1 MATDAMT
8 VAQRIWIVFGVAL
21 AIALIYLLRPILTP
35 FIVSAI
41 LAYLGDPLVDRLQRL
56 RLSRSVAVLVVFK
69 ITILL
74 LLLLLLLVLPMVTR
88 ELAALFA
95 HMPEVLTWFQ
105 QQALPWLSA
114 HLGLDVSVLAPGKL
128 AGLLSDNFVSAG
140 KLAGNAI
147 LSVSRSSGAVFA
159 FFLNLILIPVVTFYL
174 LRDWD
179 DLVARIAAL
188 LPRDKLETVTLLAR
202 DCDSML
208 GAFLRGQ
215 LAVMVGL
222 AIIYTLGLSLVG
234 LDNAIAI
241 GVIAGLLSFVPY
253 LGVIT
258 GIALALLSALL
269 QARGWWLPLEVLI
282 VFSVGQLMESFVLT
296 PRLVGKRIGLH
307 PVLVIFAIL
316 VGGQL
321 FGFAGVLLALP
332 VAAAGTVLVRYM
344 HGRYLGSQLYQGAG
358 NKQQ

>member
-1 MATDAMT
+1 MGNDAMT
-8 VAQRIWIVFGVAL
+8 IVQKIWIVFGAAL
-21 AIALIYLLRPILTP
+21 AIALIYMLRPILTP

-56 RLSRSVAVLVVFK
+56 RLSRSIAVLVVFK
-69 ITILL
+69 ITILV

-95 HMPEVLTWFQ
+95 HMPDVLIWFQ

-114 HLGLDVSVLAPGKL
+114 HLGMDVNVLAPGKL
-128 AGLLSDNFVSAG
+128 AALLSDNFVSAG
-140 KLAGNAI
+140 KIAGNAL
-147 LSVSRSSGAVFA
+147 LSISRSGGAVFA

-188 LPRDKLETVTLLAR
+188 LPRNKLETVTRLAR
-202 DCDSML
+202 DCDIML

-215 LAVMVGL
+215 LSVMVGL
-222 AIIYTLGLSLVG
+222 AIIYTLGLWLVG
-234 LDNAIAI
+234 LENAVAI

-258 GIALALLSALL
+258 GITLALLSALL
-269 QARGWWLPLEVLI
+269 QAKGWWLPLEVLV

-332 VAAAGTVLVRYM
+332 VAAAGTVLVR
-344 HGRYLGSQLYQGAG
+344 HAHAQYLGSKLYQGAG
-358 NKQQ
+358 NDQP

>member
-1 MATDAMT
+1 MT
-8 VAQRIWIVFGVAL
+8 LAQKIWMPL
-21 AIALIYLLRPILTP
+21 AIALAIGFVYLLRPILTP
-35 FIVSAI
+35 FIVSGI

-56 RLSRSVAVLVVFK
+56 KLTRSLAVLVVF
-69 ITILL
+69 ILTIFAV
-74 LLLLLLLVLPMVTR
+74 LLLLLLVLPMATR

-95 HMPEVLTWFQ
+95 HMPEVLVWFQ
-105 QQALPWLSA
+105 QSALPWLHQ
-114 HLGLDVSVLAPGKL
+114 HLGLDVSMLAPGKL
-128 AGLLSDNFVSAG
+128 AGLLSENFVSAG
-140 KLAGNAI
+140 QVVGNAL

-188 LPRDKLETVTLLAR
+188 LPRNRVETVTRLAR
-202 DCDSML
+202 ECDTML

-215 LAVMVGL
+215 LAVMFGL

-241 GVIAGLLSFVPY
+241 GVVAGLLSFVPY

-258 GIALALLSALL
+258 GITLALLSALL
-269 QARGWWLPLEVLI
+269 QAHGMWLPLEVLV
-282 VFSVGQLMESFVLT
+282 VFGIGQLMESFVLT
-296 PRLVGKRIGLH
+296 PRLVGERIGLH

-332 VAAAGTVLVRYM
+332 VAAAGTVLVRYA
-344 HGRYLGSQLYQGAG
+344 HARYLGSELYRGAG
-358 NKQQ
+358 NNQP

>member
-1 MATDAMT
+1 MT
-8 VAQRIWIVFGVAL
+8 VAQKMWAVSGVAL
-21 AIALIYLLRPILTP
+21 AIVLIYLLRPILTP

-41 LAYLGDPLVDRLQRL
+41 LAYLGDPLVDRLQRFK
-56 RLSRSVAVLVVFK
+56 LSRSVAVLVVFK

-88 ELAALFA
+88 ELAALLA

-188 LPRDKLETVTLLAR
+188 LPRDNLETVTRLAH
-202 DCDSML
+202 DCDNML

-215 LAVMVGL
+215 LAVMAGL
-222 AIIYTLGLSLVG
+222 AIIYTLGLSLIG

-258 GIALALLSALL
+258 GITLALLSAVL
-269 QARGWWLPLEVLI
+269 QSRGWWLPLEVLV
-282 VFSVGQLMESFVLT
+282 VFGIGQLMESFVLT

-332 VAAAGTVLVRYM
+332 IAAAGTVLVRHV
-344 HGRYLGSQLYQGAG
+344 HGRYLGSQLYRGAG
-358 NKQQ
+358 NDQR

>member
-1 MATDAMT
+1 MALTQK
-8 VAQRIWIVFGVAL
+8 VWILLGAAL
-21 AIALIYLLRPILTP
+21 AVTLIYLLRPILTP

-56 RLSRSVAVLVVFK
+56 RLSRSLAVLVVFVL
-69 ITILL
+69 TFAA

-105 QQALPWLSA
+105 QRALPWLHQ
-114 HLGLDVSVLAPGKL
+114 HLGVDVAMLAPGKL
-128 AGLLSDNFVSAG
+128 ASLLSENFASAG
-140 KLAGNAI
+140 QLVGNTL

-159 FFLNLILIPVVTFYL
+159 FFLNLILVPVVTFYL

-179 DLVARIAAL
+179 HLVARIAAL
-188 LPRDKLETVTLLAR
+188 LPRNHVAMVSRLAR
-202 DCDSML
+202 DCDTML

-222 AIIYTLGLSLVG
+222 AIIYTLGLSLAG

-258 GIALALLSALL
+258 GITLALLSALL
-269 QARGWWLPLEVLI
+269 QAQGWWLPFEVLV
-282 VFSVGQLMESFVLT
+282 VFGIGQLMESFVLT
-296 PRLVGKRIGLH
+296 PRLVGERIGLH

-316 VGGQL
+316 AGGQL

-332 VAAAGTVLVRYM
+332 VAAAGTVLVR
-344 HGRYLGSQLYQGAG
+344 HAHERYLGSQLYRGAG
-358 NKQQ
+358 NDPS

>member
-1 MATDAMT
+1 MT
-8 VAQRIWIVFGVAL
+8 VAQKIWILFG
-21 AIALIYLLRPILTP
+21 IAFGIVLIYLLRPILTP

-41 LAYLGDPLVDRLQRL
+41 LAYLGDPLVDRLQRFK
-56 RLSRSVAVLVVFK
+56 LSRSVAVLVVFK

-74 LLLLLLLVLPMVTR
+74 LLLLLLLVLPMVIR

-95 HMPEVLTWFQ
+95 HVPDVLIWFQ
-105 QQALPWLSA
+105 QQALPWLNV
-114 HLGLDVSVLAPGKL
+114 HLGLDVSALAPGKI
-128 AGLLSDNFVSAG
+128 AGLLSENFVSAG
-140 KLAGNAI
+140 QLVGNAL

-179 DLVARIAAL
+179 NLVARIAAL
-188 LPRDKLETVTLLAR
+188 LPRDNLQTVTRLAR
-202 DCDSML
+202 DCDAML

-215 LAVMVGL
+215 LAVMFGL
-222 AIIYTLGLSLVG
+222 AIIYTIGLWLAG

-258 GIALALLSALL
+258 GITLALLSAVL
-269 QARGWWLPLEVLI
+269 QSRGWWLPLEVLI

-307 PVLVIFAIL
+307 SVLVIFAIL

-332 VAAAGTVLVRYM
+332 VAAAGTVLVRHAY
-344 HGRYLGSQLYQGAG
+344 GRYLDSQLYRGKGTGQP
-358 NKQQ
+358 